1 MIIRWLLYLGCW
13 IVMNYVAF
21 AIVWIIATVKCI
33 KRYAPWIDRK
43 LMHKA
48 MDVAVDNMFIP
59 NWGSNKIIHFIGDAI
74 IEPIAWPVAIL
85 NNASNMIK
93 DTLMEYERL
102 LTE

>member
-21 AIVWIIATVKCI
+21 AIVWIIAIVKCI
-33 KRYAPWIDRK
+33 KRYAPWIDIE

-59 NWGSNKIIHFIGDAI
+59 NWGSNKLVRFIGDAI

-85 NNASNMIK
+85 NNASNMINVY
-93 DTLMEYERL
+93 LMEYERL

>member
-1 MIIRWLLYLGCW
+1 
-13 IVMNYVAF
+13 MNYVAF
-21 AIVWIIATVKCI
+21 AIVWIIAIVKCI
-33 KRYAPWIDRK
+33 KRYAPWIDIE

-59 NWGSNKIIHFIGDAI
+59 NWGSNKLVRFIGDAI

-85 NNASNMIK
+85 NNASNMINVY
-93 DTLMEYERL
+93 LMEYERL